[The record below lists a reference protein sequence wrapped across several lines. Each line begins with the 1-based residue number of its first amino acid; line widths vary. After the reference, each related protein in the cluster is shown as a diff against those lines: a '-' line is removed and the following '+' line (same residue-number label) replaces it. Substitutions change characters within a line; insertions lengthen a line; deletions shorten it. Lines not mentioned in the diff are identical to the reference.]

1 MRTRLNVQ
9 DVEDAAVGGAV
20 LGTGGGGDPYI
31 GKLMAQRAIEEYG
44 SPEMIPLKDIPDNK
58 YIMIAAG
65 IGAPTVLVEKILR
78 GDEAVTV
85 FKALQ
90 NYLGKKAFA
99 VMSAEVGGV
108 NGTIP
113 IAVAARLKIPVVDAD
128 CMGRAFPEVQL
139 VIPHLYGVPATPL
152 IIADE
157 KGNSAVLST
166 INNEWTE
173 NIARAISSKMGGM
186 ALMALYTMDG
196 KTAKKATL
204 PDMLSF
210 TIKIGRT
217 LRDARARKL
226 DILAELLKVTKGV
239 CLFRGK
245 IIDLDRRTDKG
256 HVRGEVIIQGSDDF
270 GGQTLNMQFQNENL
284 VARSGEKILATVPDL
299 ITVLDQDTSFPITTE
314 NLKYGLRVTVIGIP
328 CHKKWRTPAGIQL
341 AGPHHFGYDV
351 PYQPIAVNGG
361 ARGGTRGGAKGAAR
375 RVHAS

>member
-1 MRTRLNVQ
+1 MRSRISVQ
-9 DVEDAAVGGAV
+9 DVEDVAVGGAI
-20 LGTGGGGDPYI
+20 LGTGGGGDPYV
-31 GKLMAQRAIEEYG
+31 GKLMAQRAIEEFG
-44 SPEMIPLKDIPDNK
+44 PPEMIPLREIPDNK
-58 YIMIAAG
+58 IIMVAAG

-90 NYLGKKAFA
+90 NHLGKKAYA

-139 VIPHLYGVPATPL
+139 VIPQLYGVSATPL

-166 INNEWTE
+166 IDNAWTE
-173 NIARAISSKMGGM
+173 VIARAVASKMGGI

-196 KTAKKATL
+196 KTAKRATL
-204 PDMLSF
+204 PSMLSF
-210 TIKIGRT
+210 TLRIGKT
-217 LRDARARKL
+217 LRIARQRKL
-226 DILAELLKVTKGV
+226 DIISELLKVTHGV
-239 CLFRGK
+239 RLFKGK
-245 IIDLDRRTDKG
+245 IVDLDRRTDRG

-284 VARSGEKILATVPDL
+284 VARSGEKVLATVPDL
-299 ITVLDQDTSFPITTE
+299 ITVVDQDTCFPITTE
-314 NLKYGLRVTVIGIP
+314 GLKYGLRVTVIGIP
-328 CHKKWRTPAGIQL
+328 CHKKWRTRAGIAL

-351 PYQPIAVNGG
+351 PYQPIAAN
-361 ARGGTRGGAKGAAR
+361 GGTRR
-375 RVHAS
+375 SHASSARN

>member
-1 MRTRLNVQ
+1 M
-9 DVEDAAVGGAV
+9 
-20 LGTGGGGDPYI
+20 
-31 GKLMAQRAIEEYG
+31 
-44 SPEMIPLKDIPDNK
+44 
-58 YIMIAAG
+58 
-65 IGAPTVLVEKILR
+65 
-78 GDEAVTV
+78 
-85 FKALQ
+85 
-90 NYLGKKAFA
+90 
-99 VMSAEVGGV
+99 

-239 CLFRGK
+239 CYSEEKSLIWTAHGQGPRARRGDYSGFRRF
-245 IIDLDRRTDKG
+245 RRANSEHAIPERK
-256 HVRGEVIIQGSDDF
+256 F
-270 GGQTLNMQFQNENL
+270 GGAE
-284 VARSGEKILATVPDL
+284 REKFWL
-299 ITVLDQDTSFPITTE
+299 
-314 NLKYGLRVTVIGIP
+314 P
-328 CHKKWRTPAGIQL
+328 CRT
-341 AGPHHFGYDV
+341 
-351 PYQPIAVNGG
+351 
-361 ARGGTRGGAKGAAR
+361 
-375 RVHAS
+375 